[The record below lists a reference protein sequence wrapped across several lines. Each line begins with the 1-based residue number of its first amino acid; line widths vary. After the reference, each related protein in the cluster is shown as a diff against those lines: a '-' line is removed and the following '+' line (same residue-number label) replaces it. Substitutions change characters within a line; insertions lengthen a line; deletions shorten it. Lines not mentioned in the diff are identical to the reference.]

1 MLRFFK
7 WLPQISPAIVYLA
20 IAGFIASRMA
30 VNVFPAEALSWRMFM
45 YLSPIG
51 REASILLPMATLE
64 AKMLWVVVL
73 TCLAMGSLWLTFTTK
88 WIRLRFA
95 SYHAAFV
102 LLVYAMSDEKVFI
115 ASSQWDI
122 AAFEASRFINIS
134 ALGLDFMILVAGT
147 MIACVTTH
155 VPMLKRVFTK

>member
-20 IAGFIASRMA
+20 IAGFIASRVA
-30 VNVFPAEALSWRMFM
+30 VNIFPGEALSWRMFM

-51 REASILLPMATLE
+51 REASLLLPMATLE
-64 AKMLWVVVL
+64 AKVLWVVVL
-73 TCLAMGSLWLTFTTK
+73 TCLAIGSFRLTFSTNL
-88 WIRLRFA
+88 IRLRFA
-95 SYHAAFV
+95 FYHAAFV
-102 LLVYAMSDEKVFI
+102 LLVYAMSDEKVFV
-115 ASSQWDI
+115 ASPQWDI

-147 MIACVTTH
+147 LFACATTH
-155 VPMLKRVFTK
+155 VPMLKRLLPK